1 MDIRDRLVGDVGIV
15 ELAGRLTVNDDPGP
29 LKQAVVDIVSR
40 GAKNVLLDLSGVHYI
55 DSTRLGELI
64 AAHITVSR
72 NGGRLKLVNVP
83 PRVVELLTLAGLDDI
98 FERLRSDRRR
108 REELSPEPRRRLCPF
123 GRGLGLTAAQF
134 AIQIEQRRRIVL
146 HHVELRDDLAHGL
159 FFLDLLGD
167 EPLQLGHRGE
177 DLLAERQFVEPSICL
192 LTSCSCASAR
202 SKTSTTD
209 LKSLCG

>member
-1 MDIRDRLVGDVGIV
+1 LVDIRDRLVGNVGIV

-83 PRVVELLTLAGLDDI
+83 PRVVELLTLAGLSDI
-98 FERLRSDRRR
+98 FERFNS
-108 REELSPEPRRRLCPF
+108 
-123 GRGLGLTAAQF
+123 
-134 AIQIEQRRRIVL
+134 IE
-146 HHVELRDDLAHGL
+146 D
-159 FFLDLLGD
+159 
-167 EPLQLGHRGE
+167 
-177 DLLAERQFVEPSICL
+177 AE
-192 LTSCSCASAR
+192 
-202 SKTSTTD
+202 
-209 LKSLCG
+209 KSFN

>member
-83 PRVVELLTLAGLDDI
+83 PRVVELLTLAGLNDI
-98 FERLRSDRRR
+98 FER
-108 REELSPEPRRRLCPF
+108 
-123 GRGLGLTAAQF
+123 F
-134 AIQIEQRRRIVL
+134 ASIGDAEKS
-146 HHVELRDDLAHGL
+146 
-159 FFLDLLGD
+159 FL
-167 EPLQLGHRGE
+167 Q
-177 DLLAERQFVEPSICL
+177 S
-192 LTSCSCASAR
+192 
-202 SKTSTTD
+202 
-209 LKSLCG
+209 

>member
-1 MDIRDRLVGDVGIV
+1 MDIRDRLVGNVGIV

-83 PRVVELLTLAGLDDI
+83 PRVVELLTLAGLSDI
-98 FERLRSDRRR
+98 FERFNS
-108 REELSPEPRRRLCPF
+108 
-123 GRGLGLTAAQF
+123 
-134 AIQIEQRRRIVL
+134 IE
-146 HHVELRDDLAHGL
+146 D
-159 FFLDLLGD
+159 
-167 EPLQLGHRGE
+167 
-177 DLLAERQFVEPSICL
+177 AE
-192 LTSCSCASAR
+192 
-202 SKTSTTD
+202 
-209 LKSLCG
+209 KSFN